1 MTEFSKPPGRD
12 NSAGGLNSL
21 FLMPWGTNEGYAID
35 PLLDAFFLLGLELGG
50 GDQDRVHFGFPHFD
64 RGAPRSLPEDFSNL
78 LAFDTADTSASNIEK
93 LSKEARER
101 QIGLVFCFDVQPVHP
116 LFRSL
121 RLAGVEA
128 IVSYWGAPISSPQG
142 PLRLALKRAEMR
154 LSRSRVDGLIFESN
168 AMAEL
173 ARVGRGVPESMID
186 IVPTGV
192 DTDYFKPRET
202 PADTGMIGVPNDKKA
217 VVYAGH
223 MEERKGV
230 PLLVDA
236 AIELLEHRSVDD
248 VRFLIC
254 GNRPGEVDHLE
265 RKIEAAGQQ
274 ERIRFGGYRNDLNE
288 VFAHAYCGVIP
299 SSGWDSFPR
308 SPIEMAAC
316 GLPVV
321 ASRLQ
326 GIEDSVVE
334 GETGLFFE
342 PGDRAGLVRRLE
354 EMLDDPEGA
363 ERLGRQARERCLREY
378 SNERV
383 HENLLNAVRRHLGG
397 GRRGLPGTKA

>member
-1 MTEFSKPPGRD
+1 M
-12 NSAGGLNSL
+12 NSL

-35 PLLDAFFLLGLELGG
+35 PLLDAFFRLGLALGG
-50 GDQDRVHFGFPHFD
+50 NSPERVHFAFPHFD
-64 RGAPRSLPEDFSNL
+64 RGAPRSLPENFENL
-78 LAFDTADTSASNIEK
+78 IAFDVGDESSANFEK
-93 LSKEARER
+93 LAVEARER
-101 QIGLVFCFDVQPVHP
+101 EIGLVFCFDVQPVHP
-116 LFRSL
+116 LFRPL
-121 RLAGVEA
+121 RAAGVKA

-142 PLRLALKRAEMR
+142 FFRLAMKRAEV
-154 LSRSRVDGLIFESN
+154 LFSRSRVDGLIFESN

-173 ARVGRGVPESMID
+173 ARVGRGVPDSMID

-202 PADTGMIGVPNDKKA
+202 AAETEIPGVPEGKKV

-236 AIELLEHRSVDD
+236 AIALLERREADD

-265 RKIEAAGQQ
+265 SKIEKAGQGD
-274 ERIRFGGYRNDLNE
+274 RIRFAGYRNDLNA

-334 GETGLFFE
+334 GKTGLFFE
-342 PGDRAGLVRRLE
+342 PGDRAGLVDRLE
-354 EMLDDPEGA
+354 ELLDDPELA
-363 ERLGRQARERCLREY
+363 KRLGQQARERCEREY
-378 SNERV
+378 SIDRV
-383 HENLLNAVRRHLGG
+383 DENLLCAVRRHLDDSG
-397 GRRGLPGTKA
+397 AAA